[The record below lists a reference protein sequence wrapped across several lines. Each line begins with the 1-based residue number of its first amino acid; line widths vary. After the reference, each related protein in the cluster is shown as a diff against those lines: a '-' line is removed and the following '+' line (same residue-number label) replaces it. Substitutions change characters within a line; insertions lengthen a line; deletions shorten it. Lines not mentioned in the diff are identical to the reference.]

1 MLTETGRE
9 SAFSKADNE
18 PRQKE
23 PIASDALARAVQRMG
38 AAKWF
43 SRNAEIYGEGE
54 PADCFYQVLSGTVRA
69 YKILIDGRRQIGAF
83 YLPGDMFGL
92 EAGEKHIFSAEAVTN
107 AEVLVIRRKTLTAL
121 AASDIEVAHRLW
133 IHTGNELRRAR
144 NHLLLINKSAP
155 ERVATFLLEM
165 AERIGSIDEIKLA
178 MSRQDIA
185 DYLGLTIE
193 TVSRMLTRFES
204 ASTIALP
211 SCKRIVLRNRA
222 VLKRLVA

>member
-1 MLTETGRE
+1 VE
-9 SAFSKADNE
+9 
-18 PRQKE
+18 
-23 PIASDALARAVQRMG
+23 
-38 AAKWF
+38 
-43 SRNAEIYGEGE
+43 RNN
-54 PADCFYQVLSGTVRA
+54 V
-69 YKILIDGRRQIGAF
+69 
-83 YLPGDMFGL
+83 
-92 EAGEKHIFSAEAVTN
+92 N
-107 AEVLVIRRKTLTAL
+107 
-121 AASDIEVAHRLW
+121 
-133 IHTGNELRRAR
+133 HTGNELRRAR